1 MSRIRCTRYQRPGTT
16 NHPHHLGT
24 DVTFFLPRSHLKKT
38 LINTWYNIP
47 PPSILIILLHFMVF
61 VCTWCSWCVLLIF
74 FSFGLDDFFT
84 RWCAWYLLRF
94 CHLVTGTPTLQG
106 FCADAHRFTLKCWWV
121 VVGIGWTTF
130 RVSSYESDS
139 ILVTQVRAIT
149 CCLLVLFITQSGSC
163 TRRPPRLRLCCFPLH
178 RRQISSNVTPLPLL
192 STATNT

>member
-106 FCADAHRFTLKCWWV
+106 FCADAHHFTTEMLVGGGWCWLDD
-121 VVGIGWTTF
+121 I
-130 RVSSYESDS
+130 E
-139 ILVTQVRAIT
+139 I
-149 CCLLVLFITQSGSC
+149 
-163 TRRPPRLRLCCFPLH
+163 FPLQKWVH
-178 RRQISSNVTPLPLL
+178 FGDPGTVSYTHLTLP
-192 STATNT
+192 TKA